1 MTSKEHKYEHTASL
15 NGYRPRSYGD
25 LVAVATLLAM
35 LVSVV
40 GWGLKLEGELNDVR
54 NDLIRVQSQV
64 GQGIL
69 PRAEER
75 IESLRRDLTY
85 LANEFEKHDESDE
98 RHNGH

>member
-1 MTSKEHKYEHTASL
+1 MTNENPLERTSKL

-40 GWGLKLEGELNDVR
+40 AWGLKLEGELNQVR
-54 NDLIRVQSQV
+54 NQLMRTQTQV

-75 IESLRRDLTY
+75 IESLRRDLSY
-85 LANEFEKHDESDE
+85 LATEFEKHEES
-98 RHNGH
+98 HH

>member
-1 MTSKEHKYEHTASL
+1 MEDKSGKL

-35 LVSVV
+35 LMSCVI
-40 GWGLKLEGELNDVR
+40 GGIKLEGELNDVR
-54 NDLIRVQSQV
+54 SDLTRVQGQV

-75 IESLRRDLTY
+75 IRHLEADLEDHVDRDH
-85 LANEFEKHDESDE
+85 E
-98 RHNGH
+98 